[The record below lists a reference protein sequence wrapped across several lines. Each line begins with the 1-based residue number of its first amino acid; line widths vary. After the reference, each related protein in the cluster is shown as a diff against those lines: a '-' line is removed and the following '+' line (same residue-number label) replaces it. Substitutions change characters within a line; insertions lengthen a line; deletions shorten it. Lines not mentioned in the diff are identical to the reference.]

1 MSSVTADATV
11 HSPGTSCAIFYGC
24 FICFSSCF
32 IYQNKTTKEKK
43 SLKSHSD
50 TSDCCLLFAQASHFQ
65 SYSSIPVCP
74 KLYWQLHPVL
84 PEAAQQGSCKPWQV
98 FPAPCTTSQRCWAAH
113 DNPNFSDLPQAPEQS
128 SNCKQPKC
136 PTSDCNHT
144 RRCGKE
150 LETAVSATGAE
161 DKNPV
166 LDLQGLLAQLN
177 TRTWDPRDLSISKAV
192 LGTSQSA
199 PLTQTFAKPKQI
211 ILPKHKVHLLK
222 HFPKQNGG
230 FNSLTQLPRGV

>member
-1 MSSVTADATV
+1 MPLYIPLAQAVPFFMVVLFVFPVVLFIKTKQLRKKKVSRVTVIPPTAVCYLHKRHIFSLTAA
-11 HSPGTSCAIFYGC
+11 SLCALNRTGNYTQC
-24 FICFSSCF
+24 
-32 IYQNKTTKEKK
+32 
-43 SLKSHSD
+43 SLKQHSRD
-50 TSDCCLLFAQASHFQ
+50 
-65 SYSSIPVCP
+65 
-74 KLYWQLHPVL
+74 
-84 PEAAQQGSCKPWQV
+84 
-98 FPAPCTTSQRCWAAH
+98 PANLGRCSQHLAPRLKRCWAAH

-144 RRCGKE
+144 WRRGKE
-150 LETAVSATGAE
+150 LETAVSATEAE

-177 TRTWDPRDLSISKAV
+177 TRTWDPRDLSISKAA

-222 HFPKQNGG
+222 HFSKQNGG